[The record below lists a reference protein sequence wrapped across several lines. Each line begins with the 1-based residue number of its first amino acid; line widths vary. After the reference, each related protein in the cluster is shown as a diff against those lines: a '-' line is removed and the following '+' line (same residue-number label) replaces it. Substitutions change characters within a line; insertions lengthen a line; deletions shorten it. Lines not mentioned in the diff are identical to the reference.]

1 MKMKSMI
8 LIMII
13 IVMIPEI
20 LLTAFIFGRYINLG
34 FPEVST
40 TVSTAYI
47 LSFLMSNPLFLV
59 IVIIVFIVMLI
70 LYFTLQMK

>member
-1 MKMKSMI
+1 MKIKNML
-8 LIMII
+8 LIVII

-20 LLTAFIFGRYINLG
+20 LLTTFIFGRYINLG

-40 TVSTAYI
+40 TYI

-59 IVIIVFIVMLI
+59 IVIVVFIVMLI

>member
-1 MKMKSMI
+1 MKIKSML

-40 TVSTAYI
+40 TFSITYI
-47 LSFLMSNPLFLV
+47 YSFLLSNPLFFV
-59 IVIIVFIVMLI
+59 IVILVFIITII